1 MTLRSITSESLKTSL
16 RTEVDF
22 LSNVS
27 ENLLLLG
34 VPASILEFSY
44 SRIELADLIWSSI
57 YELLL
62 FNLAVGL
69 LLLFYLSIT
78 AGADIKDVN

>member
-34 VPASILEFSY
+34 VPASTLEFSY
-44 SRIELADLIWSSI
+44 SRIVLADLIWSSI

-62 FNLAVGL
+62 FNLAEGL

-78 AGADIKDVN
+78 AGADINVVN